1 MHLSDPRISEA
12 HAMVS
17 LRGTA
22 LRLLALRGRMTLHGV
37 RQADIELEP
46 GQVISLARELD
57 LKVVAVNLA
66 ERVPA
71 LRVGQLQERVLTGVC
86 SLFVA
91 GPEIELRAG
100 FHPDAAA
107 HVWTRG
113 ADSEAQGFVLRR
125 AEGGPDQMLAPGD
138 VVELAGHV
146 IEVVEMAFK
155 SDGQY
160 VTTAR
165 GAIAGPIEL
174 VVRYESA
181 SIHRADE
188 PTLVL
193 TGLSAR
199 ILSELVSFGV
209 PVHWATLAKE
219 LWPDAQALE
228 DLRVRWDVNLGRL
241 RRKLQDAR
249 VRPDLVRPDGHGN
262 VELLLE
268 RDDRVRDES

>member
-1 MHLSDPRISEA
+1 
-12 HAMVS
+12 MVS

-37 RQADIELEP
+37 RQADIELEV
-46 GQVISLARELD
+46 GQVVSLARDLE
-57 LKVVAVNLA
+57 LKVVAVNLP

-71 LRVGQLQERVLTGVC
+71 LRVGNTQERVLTGVC

-91 GPEIELRAG
+91 GAEVELRAG

-107 HVWTRG
+107 HVWTHAVDG
-113 ADSEAQGFVLRR
+113 GGFVLRR
-125 AEGGPDQMLAPGD
+125 SQGGPDQTLVVGD
-138 VVELAGHV
+138 VVELGGQV

-155 SDGQY
+155 GAGQY

-219 LWPDAQALE
+219 IWPDALAIE

-249 VRPDLVRPDGHGN
+249 VRADLVRPDGHGN

-268 RDDRVRDES
+268 SDDRVRDET